1 MAELATFA
9 VYDILHSLNFL
20 QSVSFCQI
28 LKSLRAQPV
37 DGSISVYFPLTFT
50 SESRMIQRHINNKKQ
65 TETEIQK
72 KTPQNYKKKYTQRE
86 ILRELE
92 RRD

>member
-1 MAELATFA
+1 
-9 VYDILHSLNFL
+9 
-20 QSVSFCQI
+20 
-28 LKSLRAQPV
+28 
-37 DGSISVYFPLTFT
+37 
-50 SESRMIQRHINNKKQ
+50 MIQRHINNKKQ